1 MPSAGNKSVRRTV
14 LQTMVAPWGRVTAAA
29 GRGPQSADPM
39 EDAVD
44 LNPKTCFAIVL
55 LSLFSPVFADGNA
68 DHGKAL
74 YQERCT
80 ACHSAQ
86 YNGVGPAH
94 QGVFGR
100 HAGRAPGFAY
110 SQAVKDSDITWNET
124 TLDRWLTDPEK
135 FIPGQKMGINV
146 PDAGERAD
154 LIAYLKTLSAP

>member
-1 MPSAGNKSVRRTV
+1 METHPTLCIAAV
-14 LQTMVAPWGRVTAAA
+14 LLGLVAPALGGGDV
-29 GRGPQSADPM
+29 
-39 EDAVD
+39 
-44 LNPKTCFAIVL
+44 
-55 LSLFSPVFADGNA
+55 
-68 DHGKAL
+68 DHGRAL

-80 ACHSAQ
+80 ACHSVQ

-110 SQAVKDSDITWNET
+110 SQAVKESEVTWNES

-135 FIPGQKMGINV
+135 FIPGQKMGFTV

-154 LIAYLKTLSAP
+154 LIAYLKTLSLP